1 MVENAIAF
9 DKISK
14 EKLSIAMREIT
25 DLDNPN
31 SVVQMKA
38 WLSEQGIETESLGK
52 KDVAK
57 VMDEVDG
64 EVKDALQLRQQL
76 AKLSVKKYQAMQNA
90 ICADGRARGMCQFY
104 GANRSGRWAGRIIQL
119 QNLPQNHME
128 DLEQA
133 RESNKFAVAD
143 FSAIEARVLSWLAG
157 ETWRTQVFVN
167 NGVCISHVWCT
178 GGKGRTE
185 CSFKTER

>member
-1 MVENAIAF
+1 
-9 DKISK
+9 
-14 EKLSIAMREIT
+14 MREIT

-133 RESNKFAVAD
+133 RGLVKNGAATTSGTVDIPTASAPATLKNLISAGVSN
-143 FSAIEARVLSWLAG
+143 IGPL
-157 ETWRTQVFVN
+157 Q
-167 NGVCISHVWCT
+167 
-178 GGKGRTE
+178 
-185 CSFKTER
+185 

>member
-64 EVKDALQLRQQL
+64 EVMLCSLDNNWQSYLLRNTRQCRMRFVLMAEPEVCVSFMGPTDPEGGQGVL
-76 AKLSVKKYQAMQNA
+76 FSCRIFL
-90 ICADGRARGMCQFY
+90 
-104 GANRSGRWAGRIIQL
+104 RIIWKIWNRQG
-119 QNLPQNHME
+119 
-128 DLEQA
+128 DL
-133 RESNKFAVAD
+133 
-143 FSAIEARVLSWLAG
+143 
-157 ETWRTQVFVN
+157 
-167 NGVCISHVWCT
+167 
-178 GGKGRTE
+178 
-185 CSFKTER
+185 

>member
-14 EKLSIAMREIT
+14 EKLSIVMREIT

-90 ICADGRARGMCQFY
+90 ICADGRARGMCQFM
-104 GANRSGRWAGRIIQL
+104 GPTDPEGGQGVLFSCRIFLRIIWKIWNRQG
-119 QNLPQNHME
+119 
-128 DLEQA
+128 DL
-133 RESNKFAVAD
+133 
-143 FSAIEARVLSWLAG
+143 
-157 ETWRTQVFVN
+157 
-167 NGVCISHVWCT
+167 
-178 GGKGRTE
+178 
-185 CSFKTER
+185 

>member
-1 MVENAIAF
+1 
-9 DKISK
+9 
-14 EKLSIAMREIT
+14 
-25 DLDNPN
+25 
-31 SVVQMKA
+31 
-38 WLSEQGIETESLGK
+38 
-52 KDVAK
+52 
-57 VMDEVDG
+57 MDEVDG

-133 RESNKFAVAD
+133 RGLVKMGIMRLFLCCMIRLQMYYRN
-143 FSAIEARVLSWLAG
+143 LSELH
-157 ETWRTQVFVN
+157 
-167 NGVCISHVWCT
+167 S
-178 GGKGRTE
+178 
-185 CSFKTER
+185 

>member
-38 WLSEQGIETESLGK
+38 WLSEQEIETESLGK
-52 KDVAK
+52 KDAAK

-64 EVKDALQLRQQL
+64 DVKDAL
-76 AKLSVKKYQAMQNA
+76 
-90 ICADGRARGMCQFY
+90 
-104 GANRSGRWAGRIIQL
+104 
-119 QNLPQNHME
+119 
-128 DLEQA
+128 
-133 RESNKFAVAD
+133 
-143 FSAIEARVLSWLAG
+143 
-157 ETWRTQVFVN
+157 
-167 NGVCISHVWCT
+167 
-178 GGKGRTE
+178 
-185 CSFKTER
+185 